1 MVARTVATLL
11 EIEPSRRMPTA
22 AVQQR
27 MGSATQS
34 VSPGAERSDAETQEP
49 AAVWTR
55 ESVRQDSPREIR
67 EGGAFAG
74 GRDRGLALLV
84 VEGSMGG

>member
-1 MVARTVATLL
+1 
-11 EIEPSRRMPTA
+11 
-22 AVQQR
+22 
-27 MGSATQS
+27 
-34 VSPGAERSDAETQEP
+34 
-49 AAVWTR
+49 VWTR